1 MCGQV
6 FPNLFELFDMNHLDE
21 ILAIDF
27 PANGARAR
35 KVVTRSRAR
44 PTGKHPSW
52 KMNRMVQWESPHER
66 NAFRRLD
73 VTPEVITFEEQ
84 PAVITYRLKGV
95 VHKHFPDI
103 LVRYRYKQEFWEVKT
118 SADAS
123 LDEVAARTALMER
136 LLPSLGFTYRMALA
150 EDLAKEP
157 RLSNAI
163 QLLKGGRTPVPLLA
177 WEHLRHA
184 FARSPAISWG
194 DILDGALGNDGMR
207 NVCRLILEGHL
218 SMDMSKPMERRTPV
232 TWSTTALAGEVL

>member
-1 MCGQV
+1 
-6 FPNLFELFDMNHLDE
+6 MNHLNE

-27 PANGARAR
+27 SADGVRAR

-44 PTGKHPSW
+44 PTGKFPSL
-52 KMNRMVQWESPHER
+52 KMKRMMQWESPHER
-66 NAFRRLD
+66 NAFRLLD
-73 VTPEVITFEEQ
+73 TTAAVITFQEQ
-84 PAVITYRLKGV
+84 PAEITYRLNGV

-123 LDEVAARTALMER
+123 RDEVAARTALMER
-136 LLPSLGFTYRMALA
+136 LLPRLGFTYRMALA

-177 WEHLRHA
+177 WEHLRQA

-194 DILDGALGNDGMR
+194 DILDGALGNDGVR
-207 NVCRLILEGHL
+207 HVCRLILEGRL
-218 SMDMSKPMERRTPV
+218 SMDLSKPIERRTPI
-232 TWSTTALAGEVL
+232 TWCMTAVAGEVL